1 MGANVQ
7 ETNIKSAFLVEP
19 QKFGDDRGF
28 FTESY
33 RRDWIPGA
41 REVIQTNRSSKSAG
55 ALAGFHYHLH
65 QSDYWY
71 VPFGEARSVIYDMRI
86 GSPTEGE
93 IYSVDL
99 TGDNNLGLYIP
110 PGVAHGFSATTDMI
124 LTYLVDN
131 YYNQA
136 DELGVA
142 WDDKTISAEWS
153 IQDPILSVRDSA
165 NPTLDEIDITKMPV
179 WPLRT

>member
-1 MGANVQ
+1 M
-7 ETNIKSAFLVEP
+7 
-19 QKFGDDRGF
+19 
-28 FTESY
+28 
-33 RRDWIPGA
+33 
-41 REVIQTNRSSKSAG
+41 
-55 ALAGFHYHLH
+55 
-65 QSDYWY
+65 
-71 VPFGEARSVIYDMRI
+71 

-93 IYSVDL
+93 IYSIDL

-142 WDDKTISAEWS
+142 WNDPIIGAKWS
-153 IQDPILSVRDSA
+153 VQNPILSARDNT
-165 NPTLDEIDITKMPV
+165 NPYLEDIEITKMPV

>member
-7 ETNIKSAFLVEP
+7 ETNIKGAFLVEP
-19 QKFGDDRGF
+19 QKFGDERGF

-71 VPFGEARSVIYDMRI
+71 VPFGEARAVLYDMRI

-93 IYSVDL
+93 VYSIDL

-142 WDDKTISAEWS
+142 WDDPKIDAKWS
-153 IQDPILSVRDSA
+153 VQNPILSTRDNT
-165 NPTLDEIDITKMPV
+165 NPYLQDIEPIKMPV

>member
-1 MGANVQ
+1 MCANVQ
-7 ETNIKSAFLVEP
+7 ETNIKGAFLVEP

-71 VPFGEARSVIYDMRI
+71 VPFGEARAVLYDMRI

-93 IYSVDL
+93 VYSVDL

-136 DELGVA
+136 DELGVL
-142 WDDKTISAEWS
+142 WNDKMIDAEWS
-153 IQDPILSVRDSA
+153 VQDPILSVRDST
-165 NPTLDEIDITKMPV
+165 NPILGEIDITKMPV

>member
-7 ETNIKSAFLVEP
+7 ETNIKGAFLVEP

-71 VPFGEARSVIYDMRI
+71 VPFGEARAVLYDMRI

-93 IYSVDL
+93 VYSIDL

-136 DELGVA
+136 DELGVL
-142 WDDKTISAEWS
+142 WNDKMIDAKWS
-153 IQDPILSVRDSA
+153 VQDPILSVRDST
-165 NPTLDEIDITKMPV
+165 NPILGEIDITKMPV